1 MRPIEWKEQFKID
14 VQEIDEQHKVL
25 LDIFNQ
31 IVTSVE
37 KKNEWRATS
46 SIVDSLIHHAYRHFA
61 TEERYMI
68 KHLYP
73 DLPSHIGKHLDFIK
87 KVTTMT
93 QEVKEKGPEK
103 QKEMVAFLAKWYYD
117 HVLVIDKKYSLYL
130 DNIGVR

>member
-1 MRPIEWKEQFKID
+1 MQPIQWNEQFKVD

-31 IVTSVE
+31 IVSSIE
-37 KKNEWRATS
+37 KKSEWQATS
-46 SIVDSLIHHAYRHFA
+46 SIIDSFLHHAYRHFA

-68 KHLYP
+68 QHRYP

-93 QEVKEKGPEK
+93 QEVHENSLEK
-103 QKEMVAFLAKWYYD
+103 QREMVAFLAKWYYD
-117 HVLVIDKKYSLYL
+117 HVLIVDKKYSMFL
-130 DNIGVR
+130 DDNGMR